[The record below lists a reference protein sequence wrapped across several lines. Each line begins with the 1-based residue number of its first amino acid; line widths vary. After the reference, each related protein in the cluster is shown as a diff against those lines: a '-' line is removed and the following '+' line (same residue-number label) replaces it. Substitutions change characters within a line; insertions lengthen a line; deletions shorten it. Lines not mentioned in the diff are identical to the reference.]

1 MARILVTGGAGYIGS
16 HIAKALYAAGHEPVV
31 LDNLSRGHRDFI
43 RWGTFIQG
51 DVRDA
56 QTLQSVFASMSFHGI
71 IHLAALAYV
80 SESVED
86 PNAYYENNV
95 CGTRNLLSAM
105 VQAKVS
111 NLVFSSSCA
120 VYGEPDRLP
129 ILEETPCNPINP
141 YGFTKWACERMMM
154 DFQAAYGLRSV
165 RLRYFNSA
173 GADPAGQIGEDHDPE
188 THLIPLLL
196 GVAQGKRTQFSI
208 YGRDYPTRDG
218 TAERDYIHV
227 EDLAAAHL
235 AALSH
240 LLDGGASLSLNLG
253 TGQGATVWEVLQ
265 AVERVTGHSIPHEIK
280 SRRKGDPAQ
289 LVADASKAYAK
300 LAWHPK
306 HSDLDRIVADAWR
319 WHQRRFG

>member
-1 MARILVTGGAGYIGS
+1 MAKILVTGGAGYIGS
-16 HIAKALYAAGHEPVV
+16 HITKALYAAGHEPVV
-31 LDNLSRGHRDFI
+31 LDNLSRGHRDFV
-43 RWGTFIQG
+43 RWGAFIQG
-51 DVRDA
+51 DVRDT
-56 QTLQSVFASMSFHGI
+56 QLLGSIFETQSFDGV

-80 SESVED
+80 SESVAD
-86 PNAYYENNV
+86 PDLYYEVNV
-95 CGTRNLLSAM
+95 CGTRNLLAAM

-154 DFQAAYGLRSV
+154 DFQTAYGLRSA
-165 RLRYFNSA
+165 RLRYFNAA
-173 GADPAGQIGEDHDPE
+173 GADPAGQIGEDHNPE

-240 LLDGGASLSLNLG
+240 LLDGGASLALNLG

-265 AVERVTGHSIPHEIK
+265 AVERVTGHSIPYAIQP
-280 SRRKGDPAQ
+280 RRKGDPAQ
-289 LVADASKAYAK
+289 LVADAAKAYAE
-300 LAWHPK
+300 LGWNPK
-306 HSDLDRIVADAWR
+306 HSDLDHIVADAWR
-319 WHQRRFG
+319 WHQKRFG